1 MKKQLFLTFFTLL
14 LLTTSCGNSPNSP
27 KGIANQFL
35 AFVSKGKYEEA
46 KAFGTSNTVMYL
58 NFSEQMMPEGMDKTF
73 GYKIL
78 RDSVVG
84 DHAWVFF
91 YDERTEKEESLDLI
105 KVDNKWKVD
114 LRMKK

>member
-1 MKKQLFLTFFTLL
+1 MKKQLFLAFLTLL
-14 LLTTSCGNSPNSP
+14 LLTTSCGGSANSP

-35 AFVSKGKYEEA
+35 GLVSKGEYEQA
-46 KAFGTSNTVMYL
+46 KTFGTTNTAMYL
-58 NFSEQMMPEGMDKTF
+58 DFSARMMPEGMDKTF

-105 KVDNKWKVD
+105 KVDNQWKVD
-114 LRMKK
+114 LQMKK